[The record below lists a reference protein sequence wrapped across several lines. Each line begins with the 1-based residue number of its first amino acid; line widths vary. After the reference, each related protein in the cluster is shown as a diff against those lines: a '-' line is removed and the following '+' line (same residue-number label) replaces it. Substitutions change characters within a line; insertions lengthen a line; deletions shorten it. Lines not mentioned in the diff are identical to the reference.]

1 MIPKPRERE
10 WEHIASD
17 LGLPLGR
24 VWSKEVPWFGTIT
37 ITQNVYTTRTTTW
50 RVAGIREQ
58 GEVSAG
64 ADRQVFKILRLSL
77 CALEPGGGMW
87 RRKNKYCNM
96 LRHLSLL
103 LGTWRLSPISLMAL
117 PDGELWRR
125 E

>member
-37 ITQNVYTTRTTTW
+37 ITQNVYTTIRPPT
-50 RVAGIREQ
+50 VAGIREQ

-64 ADRQVFKILRLSL
+64 ADRQVCNILRPLSV
-77 CALEPGGGMW
+77 CP
-87 RRKNKYCNM
+87 
-96 LRHLSLL
+96 
-103 LGTWRLSPISLMAL
+103 GTWRRNVAAEEQVP
-117 PDGELWRR
+117 
-125 E
+125 